1 MAQNC
6 TIIQADPWSLADAL
20 FALSEEVL
28 IVEKTSSSGKFLVIS
43 QAPSTGQIFNVVVG
57 DPEKISNEVNTIL
70 GSFDVDLIIPTFSAS
85 HYIVVSK

>member
-1 MAQNC
+1 
-6 TIIQADPWSLADAL
+6 
-20 FALSEEVL
+20 
-28 IVEKTSSSGKFLVIS
+28 
-43 QAPSTGQIFNVVVG
+43 VVG